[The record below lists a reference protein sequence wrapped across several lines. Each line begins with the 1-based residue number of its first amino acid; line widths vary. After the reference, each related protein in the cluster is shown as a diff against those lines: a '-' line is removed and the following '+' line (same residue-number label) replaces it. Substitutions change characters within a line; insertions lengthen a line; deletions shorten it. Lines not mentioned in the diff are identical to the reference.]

1 MASTKRIITA
11 TAPVSFTWGGK
22 TEILRPGAVV
32 DVGTGATATALIAA
46 IGAGNM
52 RDPAVTGYG
61 GGQREMLGEAF
72 AASNT
77 S

>member
-1 MASTKRIITA
+1 MASTNRVV

-22 TEILRPGAVV
+22 TEVLKIGQIL

-46 IGAGNM
+46 IGSGNM

-61 GGQREMLGEAF
+61 GGQREQLGEAF